1 MYLETHQ
8 QMSFYHGSMVFTFWY
23 QQSSQIAAV
32 VVVICKW
39 CSWYKCLP
47 LQIKLIVYCG
57 IIMPQD
63 IYIYLVDKSFF
74 WYDNITNI
82 NIKNLVAN
90 PSSSGLVNHSYVDGS
105 ISWSIYVIM
114 MASTIYSVICTVWYQ
129 TWGF

>member
-1 MYLETHQ
+1 MSKQFYL
-8 QMSFYHGSMVFTFWY
+8 MLGIS
-23 QQSSQIAAV
+23 I
-32 VVVICKW
+32 VIV
-39 CSWYKCLP
+39 P
-47 LQIKLIVYCG
+47 LHIKLIVYCG